1 MKILLIGSG
10 AREHAL
16 AQSLAA
22 DPITTELH
30 ASPGNPGIAKIAT
43 CHPLDINNPLSV
55 ATLARTL
62 EVDLVVVGPE
72 GPLVTGAA
80 DAVRGVGIACFGPS
94 EAAAQLE
101 GSKTFAK
108 TVMADAGVLT
118 AGSFTC
124 TEQSEIESA
133 LDKFGAPYVVKDDGL
148 AAGKGVV
155 VTEDPEIALAH
166 ALSCEKVVIEEYLSG
181 PEISLFGISDGKTVI
196 AMQPAQDFKR
206 AFDGDAGPNTGGMG
220 AYSPLYW
227 APDGIVEQTL
237 KEVLDPT
244 IQEMA
249 ARNTPF
255 IGLLYAG
262 LALTDNGIRV
272 IEFNARFGDP
282 ETQVLLPRLKT
293 PLAQLLFAAA
303 TGKLADF
310 PKLEWDERVA
320 VGVVLASEGYPAEPI
335 LDREIIGVEKARHKD
350 AQLFIAGACEENGS
364 LKSSG
369 GRVLTCT
376 GLGSDLTEARDHA
389 YLALSKISLQGS
401 HYRKDIALNASI
413 AEKGE

>member
-1 MKILLIGSG
+1 
-10 AREHAL
+10 
-16 AQSLAA
+16 
-22 DPITTELH
+22 
-30 ASPGNPGIAKIAT
+30 
-43 CHPLDINNPLSV
+43 
-55 ATLARTL
+55 
-62 EVDLVVVGPE
+62 
-72 GPLVTGAA
+72 
-80 DAVRGVGIACFGPS
+80 
-94 EAAAQLE
+94 
-101 GSKTFAK
+101 
-108 TVMADAGVLT
+108 
-118 AGSFTC
+118 
-124 TEQSEIESA
+124 
-133 LDKFGAPYVVKDDGL
+133 
-148 AAGKGVV
+148 
-155 VTEDPEIALAH
+155 
-166 ALSCEKVVIEEYLSG
+166 
-181 PEISLFGISDGKTVI
+181 
-196 AMQPAQDFKR
+196 
-206 AFDGDAGPNTGGMG
+206 MG

-227 APDGIVEQTL
+227 APDEIVERTL

-303 TGKLADF
+303 TGQLADF

-335 LDREIIGVEKARHKD
+335 VDLEITGVEKALHKD
-350 AQLFIAGACEENGS
+350 ARLFIAGAREENGS

-376 GLGSDLTEARDHA
+376 GLGSDLTQARDRA
-389 YLALSKISLQGS
+389 YLALSKISLEGS
-401 HYRKDIALNASI
+401 HHRKDIALNASI

>member
-1 MKILLIGSG
+1 
-10 AREHAL
+10 
-16 AQSLAA
+16 
-22 DPITTELH
+22 
-30 ASPGNPGIAKIAT
+30 
-43 CHPLDINNPLSV
+43 
-55 ATLARTL
+55 
-62 EVDLVVVGPE
+62 
-72 GPLVTGAA
+72 
-80 DAVRGVGIACFGPS
+80 
-94 EAAAQLE
+94 
-101 GSKTFAK
+101 
-108 TVMADAGVLT
+108 
-118 AGSFTC
+118 
-124 TEQSEIESA
+124 
-133 LDKFGAPYVVKDDGL
+133 
-148 AAGKGVV
+148 
-155 VTEDPEIALAH
+155 
-166 ALSCEKVVIEEYLSG
+166 VVIEEYLSG

-206 AFDGDAGPNTGGMG
+206 AYDGDAGPNTGGMG

-227 APDGIVEQTL
+227 APDEIVERTL

-335 LDREIIGVEKARHKD
+335 LDREITGVEKALHKD
-350 AQLFIAGACEENGS
+350 ARLFIAGAREENGS

-376 GLGSDLTEARDHA
+376 GLGSDLTQARDRA
-389 YLALSKISLQGS
+389 YLALSKISLEGS
-401 HYRKDIALNASI
+401 HHRKDIALNASI